1 MLNDCNFYHL
11 VLPNYKLNS
20 VFSNSNPNPRTNITR
35 NLRSNPSITNT
46 CLLRTVTMT
55 PKHNNNSHQRQLIAE
70 PPRARGGAPIA
81 IENGNLSMHANF
93 WLWRQ
98 RTSVRPNV
106 LTDLAGIFRI
116 NSLWL
121 SCRSERGSKEEY
133 AWYFQLPAMELQ
145 ALKDTL
151 TSMAAAAESFPC
163 EKLKLC
169 P

>member
-1 MLNDCNFYHL
+1 MFL
-11 VLPNYKLNS
+11 VNRIQTPEPKSQGIYGQT
-20 VFSNSNPNPRTNITR
+20 PR
-35 NLRSNPSITNT
+35 
-46 CLLRTVTMT
+46 LRT
-55 PKHNNNSHQRQLIAE
+55 PIYYGQFSCPQNANSHQRQLIAE
-70 PPRARGGAPIA
+70 PPRSRGVAPIA
-81 IENGNLSMHANF
+81 IETRNLSMHARKF
-93 WLWRQ
+93 GYDV
-98 RTSVRPNV
+98 SVRPSV
-106 LTDLAGIFRI
+106 QTSLRTWQGGIFWI

-121 SCRSERGSKEEY
+121 FCRSERGSKEEY